1 MFSLSISTFQ
11 DKFKLTIAVE
21 AWIVTFNFNK
31 FERQSKDDYS
41 FVFNID
47 PDWLTKTEP
56 KDIIFAV
63 LIVKYHK
70 HRQRRWE

>member
-47 PDWLTKTEP
+47 PD
-56 KDIIFAV
+56 
-63 LIVKYHK
+63 
-70 HRQRRWE
+70 